1 MSFSLRA
8 APKHLI
14 AKVSKTFLPSP
25 SLSLFLPHNTSSFP
39 LPHCKYLNISESAYN
54 MQPKSFI
61 IRMARKRKTIEPEPK
76 AVSRNRDISMSTIA
90 SRMRVSAVCENH
102 DPLVSLEAIAS
113 QMRQGAIYDGTSR
126 GASRAT
132 PQPAVAA
139 WEHPESRSLSE
150 NSSLSEPPSTITS
163 SGRSSPQDEDETPRS
178 RKRKRQPPKLPTTP
192 SSSTRTTP
200 AHSPSTVAT
209 SPRSHNVA
217 RKIQSL
223 RYVTMRPCKLRKGL
237 L

>member
-1 MSFSLRA
+1 
-8 APKHLI
+8 
-14 AKVSKTFLPSP
+14 
-25 SLSLFLPHNTSSFP
+25 
-39 LPHCKYLNISESAYN
+39 
-54 MQPKSFI
+54 
-61 IRMARKRKTIEPEPK
+61 MARKRKTIEPEPK

-113 QMRQGAIYDGTSR
+113 QMRQGAVYNGTSR

-132 PQPAVAA
+132 LQPAAAA
-139 WEHPESRSLSE
+139 WEQPESQSLSD
-150 NSSLSEPPSTITS
+150 SSSISEPPTTITS
-163 SGRSSPQDEDETPRS
+163 SGRSSPQDEVETLRS
-178 RKRKRQPPKLPTTP
+178 RKRKRQPPKIPTTP

-209 SPRSHNVA
+209 SPRSRHVA

-223 RYVTMRPCKLRKGL
+223 RYVTMRPCELRKGL